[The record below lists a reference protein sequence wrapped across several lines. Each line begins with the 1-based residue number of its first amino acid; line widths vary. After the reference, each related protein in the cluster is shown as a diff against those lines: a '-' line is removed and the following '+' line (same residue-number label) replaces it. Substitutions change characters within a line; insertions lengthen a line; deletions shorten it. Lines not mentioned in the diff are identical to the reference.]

1 MKTNFFKIAFIFALF
16 ISFTCTAQQK
26 LDLKV
31 LYVGYHP
38 EKPMPERL
46 GVFTTGSLSN
56 ERFKKEYEYRY
67 PAFMDYLNT
76 YFAEVKG
83 VDARDYNSKLSENY
97 DVTIFDH
104 IPNLISE
111 QVVETDENGQR
122 VGYIPAK
129 YIEDDFDHA
138 AIFIGHAAPVMTSP
152 LGSKLDWYCLCLD
165 AHAHSLNTG
174 HPIFK
179 GPLNVSLTME
189 DRPTPSGA
197 FHYAS
202 GRNLPDTM
210 PMWQVQ
216 TEGYLEGKGYR
227 IGQVSSFDGFLDS
240 PETEFISSGVCT
252 KDIDAVAIGRHGN
265 FLLWG
270 FSASPDY
277 MTQESKK
284 VFANAIY
291 YMKQFKGHK
300 IIAKKTE
307 RIIFTRQYIDQ
318 IKYGLTEEGYQDYL
332 GLIREFHDKNE
343 KERNDAILKKEKGEK
358 LTEEEE
364 ELANRPSRPRQPDM
378 PWEDYIKRYMGG
390 FFEQFGTDVKAYIT
404 YLDENL
410 EYISFENDKGYY
422 GLVVDEN
429 VKSLGVSN
437 RQPELLTTCIE
448 LLEKGE
454 KMELAHKILKRYTDE
469 SFESAN
475 EWRNWY
481 KNNKNKLFFTEA
493 GGYKW
498 LVNTVP
504 NHEE

>member
-1 MKTNFFKIAFIFALF
+1 MRTLFFKSILLAAMFLSL
-16 ISFTCTAQQK
+16 ISVAQQK

-31 LYVGYHP
+31 LYVGFHP
-38 EKPMPERL
+38 EKPMPESL
-46 GVFTTGSLSN
+46 GVLTTGSLST
-56 ERFKKEYEYRY
+56 ERFKEEYKHRY
-67 PAFMDYLNT
+67 PAFMDYFNT
-76 YFAEVKG
+76 HFNTVKG
-83 VDARDYNSKLSENY
+83 VDARDYTSILSADY

-104 IPNLISE
+104 IPNPISE
-111 QVVETDENGQR
+111 YKELTDENGQR
-122 VGYIPAK
+122 IGYVSPK

-138 AIFIGHAAPVMTSP
+138 AIFIGHAAPKMTSP

-165 AHAHSLNTG
+165 AHAHSINSK

-179 GPLNVSLTME
+179 GPLDVSLTME
-189 DRPTPSGA
+189 DKPTPSTA

-202 GRNLPDTM
+202 GRNLPENM
-210 PMWQVQ
+210 PMWRVQ

-252 KDIDAVAIGRHGN
+252 KDINAVAIGRHGN

-277 MTQESKK
+277 MTEESKK

-307 RIIFTRQYIDQ
+307 DIIFTRQYIDQ
-318 IKYGLTEEGYQDYL
+318 IKYGLTDEGYQGYL
-332 GLIREFHDKNE
+332 ELIRKWHDESE
-343 KERNDAILKKEKGEK
+343 KGRMDAIQKRERGEK
-358 LTEEEE
+358 LTEEEAE
-364 ELANRPSRPRQPDM
+364 MADRPSRPRQPDM
-378 PWEDYIKRYMGG
+378 PWEDYVKRYMGG
-390 FFEQFGTDVKAYIT
+390 FFEEFGTNANAYIT
-404 YLDENL
+404 YLDENM
-410 EYISFENDKGYY
+410 EYLSYEKDKGYY
-422 GLVVDEN
+422 GLIVDED

-437 RQPELLTTCIE
+437 RQLELLTTCINM
-448 LLEKGE
+448 LEKDE
-454 KMELAHKILKRYTDE
+454 NTELANKILKRYTNVN
-469 SFESAN
+469 FESAN

-481 KNNKNKLFFTEA
+481 KNNKSNLFFTEA

-498 LVNTVP
+498 LVNTLP
-504 NHEE
+504 NNEN